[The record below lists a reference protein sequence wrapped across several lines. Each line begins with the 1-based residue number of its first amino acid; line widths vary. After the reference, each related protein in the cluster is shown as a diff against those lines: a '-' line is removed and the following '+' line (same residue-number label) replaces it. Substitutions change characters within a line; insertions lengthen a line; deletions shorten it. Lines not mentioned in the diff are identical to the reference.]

1 MLSFRININIVI
13 GEAVIIYESYGY
25 LVFDRF
31 SGERGY
37 FFVII
42 GVCHAVFHGL
52 AGSDSVK
59 SDIKARHV
67 AVIV

>member
-25 LVFDRF
+25 LIFDRF

-42 GVCHAVFHGL
+42 GVGHAVFHGL
-52 AGSDSVK
+52 AGSDSVQ